1 MSKNKW
7 AKMLRSYDE
16 ALKIEDTIDPFSP
29 DRVIQSESP
38 YVNWTMANKS
48 HGLPKGAGLLLYGP
62 PKAGKS
68 FISKSFIAQV
78 HKQNPEAVTITFD
91 TEQRSRWQ
99 TGELQGVDME
109 RHIVFETKDPTKIFD
124 FIAKDVVAMVQD
136 GMPLGLVVID
146 SLSGIDG
153 IKRQNAD
160 SVGQHLVGDKALTLG
175 VGLNMIVPVFRK
187 YSIPWIGTAQMRKNI
202 EVSNPHAPK
211 DKVDAVFAVQHSAEI
226 FMSVR
231 RAGAADDKVSI
242 DGSKFEDDTIKDA
255 KGNKEQTGHKIYV
268 QVDQNSLGTAG
279 RSGIITIDYDK
290 GIINQHEELFYL
302 GYNTGV
308 IKREGTSK
316 YAYRDVSVV
325 GKANFAQA
333 IAENKDLA
341 QAILRDVM
349 ALDGNQ

>member
-1 MSKNKW
+1 MANKW
-7 AKMLRSYDE
+7 AKMLRNYDE
-16 ALKIEDTIDPFSP
+16 ALQPGIDSFSEEN
-29 DRVIQSESP
+29 VIKSESP
-38 YVNWTMANKS
+38 YINWTMANKS

-68 FISKSFIAQV
+68 FITKSFIAET
-78 HKQNPEAVTITFD
+78 HKKNKDAITITFD

-99 TGELQGVDME
+99 TGELQGVDMD

-136 GMPLGLVVID
+136 GMPLGLIVID

-153 IKRQNAD
+153 IKRQNAE
-160 SVGQHLVGDKALTLG
+160 SVSQHLVGDKALTLG
-175 VGLNMIVPVFRK
+175 IGLNMIIPVFRK
-187 YSIPWIGTAQMRKNI
+187 YNIPWIGTAQMRKNI

-231 RAGAADDKVSI
+231 RANAADDRVSI
-242 DGSKFEDDTIKDA
+242 SGEKFEDESIKDA
-255 KGNKEQTGHKIYV
+255 KGNKETTGHKIYV

-316 YAYRDVSVV
+316 YVYKEYSVV

-333 IAENKDLA
+333 IAENADLA
-341 QAILRDVM
+341 ASILKDVM
-349 ALDGNQ
+349 SVDGK